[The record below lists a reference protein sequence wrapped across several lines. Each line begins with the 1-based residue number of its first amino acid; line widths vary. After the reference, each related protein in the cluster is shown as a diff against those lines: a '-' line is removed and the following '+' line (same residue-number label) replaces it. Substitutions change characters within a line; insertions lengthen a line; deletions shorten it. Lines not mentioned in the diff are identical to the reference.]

1 MNELSLIFRSIN
13 DFFSKPMLKIAFI
26 PLFIVLICMYVL
38 FFIAA
43 DFGFSALSE
52 IMTQAQNG
60 EEVFI
65 SADAPFYF
73 VWLSSAI
80 IFLFQYS
87 ITSWIV
93 GFLFYTV
100 GSLFILM
107 FSVFITLII
116 VGFLTPLIL
125 KILHKKHYSHLR
137 YYEHGNLSTILFV
150 LIKTIFIMLFLF
162 ILFIPLYFIPLI
174 NIIAFNLPFYYL
186 FHKLINFDVSSSML
200 KKEEYEVISAKSSGA
215 FRVRTLFLYFISM
228 IPFITLFTSV
238 FYIIYI
244 GNAYFLALE
253 KLRKKE
259 DSNNIG
265 KNSLENQKR
274 KITLN

>member
-1 MNELSLIFRSIN
+1 
-13 DFFSKPMLKIAFI
+13 
-26 PLFIVLICMYVL
+26 
-38 FFIAA
+38 
-43 DFGFSALSE
+43 
-52 IMTQAQNG
+52 
-60 EEVFI
+60 
-65 SADAPFYF
+65 
-73 VWLSSAI
+73 
-80 IFLFQYS
+80 
-87 ITSWIV
+87 
-93 GFLFYTV
+93 
-100 GSLFILM
+100 
-107 FSVFITLII
+107 
-116 VGFLTPLIL
+116 
-125 KILHKKHYSHLR
+125 
-137 YYEHGNLSTILFV
+137 
-150 LIKTIFIMLFLF
+150 MLFLF

-200 KKEEYEVISAKSSGA
+200 KKEEYEVISAKSSGG
-215 FRVRTLFLYFISM
+215 FRARTLFLYFISM

>member
-1 MNELSLIFRSIN
+1 LNELSLIFRSIN

-60 EEVFI
+60 EDVFI
-65 SADAPFYF
+65 SDDAPFYF
-73 VWLSSAI
+73 VWISSAI

-125 KILHKKHYSHLR
+125 KILHKKHYSHLE
-137 YYEHGNLSTILFV
+137 YYDHGNLSTILFV
-150 LIKTIFIMLFLF
+150 LIKTIFVMLLLF
-162 ILFIPLYFIPLI
+162 IVFIPLYFIPLI
-174 NIIAFNLPFYYL
+174 NLIAFNLPFYYL

-200 KKEEYEVISAKSSGA
+200 KKEEYEAISATSSGA
-215 FRVRTLFLYFISM
+215 FRARTLFLYFVSM
-228 IPFITLFTSV
+228 IPFITLLSSV

-244 GNAYFLALE
+244 GNAYFLALDA
-253 KLRKKE
+253 LRKKE
-259 DSNNIG
+259 NLNNMASA
-265 KNSLENQKR
+265 SLENQER
-274 KITLN
+274 KITYN